1 MNSILLCYVVVPLS
15 AFIHMELSAS
25 VCVDEIHFINTVTS
39 KYIERVILVLNS
51 SILNDGTNRQ

>member
-1 MNSILLCYVVVPLS
+1 MNSILLCYVVVLLS
-15 AFIHMELSAS
+15 AFIHMELNTS

-39 KYIERVILVLNS
+39 KHIERVILVLNS